1 MSRSETRT
9 EATVDTDQ
17 ILPPGSPG
25 GARAGRVLEA
35 RRVGGVGS
43 GDSNGQRIVNSTVL
57 PLLPPRLTPLPACL
71 PPSLA
76 KRSRDGE
83 RRRCFNGGWVEEC
96 VRDRPLPSSN

>member
-25 GARAGRVLEA
+25 GARAGRMLEA

-57 PLLPPRLTPLPACL
+57 PLLPPRLTPLP
-71 PPSLA
+71 PSLA
-76 KRSRDGE
+76 RDLE
-83 RRRCFNGGWVEEC
+83 MVSEED
-96 VRDRPLPSSN
+96 VSMVDG